1 MKKVL
6 HISLILLLLTGVT
19 GVTVAN
25 HYCHGAL
32 RFTRVAVDGEHE
44 SCCGSADAVCGSCED
59 RIRSSMMDEDGLV
72 TGYSPVSDQLVA
84 LPVAEAATARLQP
97 LNLASSDTF
106 LYPPPRYGSVDISIL
121 NNSFLI

>member
-6 HISLILLLLTGVT
+6 HISLVVLLLAGVT

-25 HYCHGAL
+25 HYCHGTL

-72 TGYSPVSDQLVA
+72 VEHNPVSDRFVTLLVA
-84 LPVAEAATARLQP
+84 ETETAQFQP
-97 LNLASSDTF
+97 FNLASSDAF
-106 LYPPPRYGSVDISIL
+106 LHPPPRYGGMDISVL

>member
-59 RIRSSMMDEDGLV
+59 RIRSSMVDEDGLV
-72 TGYSPVSDQLVA
+72 AGHNPVSKKFVA
-84 LPVAEAATARLQP
+84 LPLTETETTRLQP
-97 LNLASSDTF
+97 FNLASFDAF
-106 LYPPPRYGSVDISIL
+106 LHPPPRYGGMDISVL